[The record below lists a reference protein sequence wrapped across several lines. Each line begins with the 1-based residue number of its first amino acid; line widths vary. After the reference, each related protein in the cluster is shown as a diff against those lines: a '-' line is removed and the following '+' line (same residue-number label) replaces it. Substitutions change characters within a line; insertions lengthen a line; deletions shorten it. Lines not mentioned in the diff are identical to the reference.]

1 MIKKA
6 VIIKLHGKP
15 IFVADIR
22 DIELKDFIKLQKEA
36 EENLIFDELDN
47 ELKIIKDEIGYL
59 KKEIDILKG
68 EE

>member
-1 MIKKA
+1 MTKKA

-47 ELKIIKDEIGYL
+47 ELKIIKDEIGLL
-59 KKEIDILKG
+59 KKEIDYLKG

>member
-15 IFVADIR
+15 VFVADIR

-36 EENLIFDELDN
+36 EENLIFDELAN
-47 ELKIIKDEIGYL
+47 ELKITKDEIGLL
-59 KKEIDILKG
+59 KKEIDYLKG

>member
-1 MIKKA
+1 MTKKA

>member
-1 MIKKA
+1 MTKKA

-15 IFVADIR
+15 VFVADIR

>member
-36 EENLIFDELDN
+36 EENLVFDELDN
-47 ELKIIKDEIGYL
+47 ELKIIKDEIGLL
-59 KKEIDILKG
+59 KKEIAMQK
-68 EE
+68 

>member
-36 EENLIFDELDN
+36 EENLIFDELEN

-59 KKEIDILKG
+59 KKEIAMLKG